1 MKTGRKKKKWFII
14 GGIVLVV
21 VILVVVNLTRSSEKT
36 TKVKTANVK
45 EGKLTALVTAS
56 GKVKARTQVKI
67 SANVSGEV
75 VSLPVVEGQAVRKGD
90 LLAQIQPKQ
99 YEAEVR
105 QSEAGLQAAQ
115 ANLDLED
122 ASAREAAL
130 VNERQKALYE
140 KDLTSKEVY
149 DAART
154 RHETAQA
161 SLSAA
166 QARLQQA
173 KAALDQAKER
183 LAYTTIRSPIDGY
196 ITDLPTEIGEIVMG
210 SLNYQA
216 SVIMVVSDLSEIEV
230 EVEVDETDISD
241 VALGQTAKIKLDAE
255 PDTSFQGRVTEIGN
269 TAKMSGLGTQDQV
282 TNFMVTVLMTDSVPD
297 VKPGMSATCEITTG
311 QRDSALKVPIGAIVL
326 RDEEMLKKAG
336 EKKGESESTGSL
348 AVSEAAA
355 AGNGDSAAAQED
367 DKEETKK
374 KPLEG
379 VFVLRD
385 GRAVFVRVATGIADQ
400 QNIEVTS
407 GLRKDD
413 EIIVGP
419 FRTLRELQDGSK
431 VVAEKE
437 GKGPGSK
444 GTERDAS

>member
-1 MKTGRKKKKWFII
+1 MKKSRKKLFII

-21 VILVVVNLTRSSEKT
+21 AILVVVNLTRSSEKT
-36 TKVKTANVK
+36 TTVKTANVK
-45 EGKLTALVTAS
+45 QGKLISLVTAS
-56 GKVKARTQVKI
+56 GKVKAHTEVKI

-75 VSLPVVEGQAVRKGD
+75 VGLPVVEGQAVKKGD
-90 LLAQIQPKQ
+90 LLAQIQPRQ

-130 VNERQKALYE
+130 LNDRQKALFE
-140 KDLTSKEVY
+140 KSLTSKELY

-154 RHETAQA
+154 RYETAQA

-166 QARLQQA
+166 RARLQQA
-173 KAALDQAKER
+173 KAAVDQARES
-183 LAYTTIRSPIDGY
+183 LGYTAIRSPIDGY
-196 ITDLPTEIGEIVMG
+196 VTDLPTELGEIVMG

-230 EVEVDETDISD
+230 EVEVDETDISN
-241 VALGQTAKIKLDAE
+241 VTLAQPTKIKLDAM
-255 PDTSFQGRVTEIGN
+255 PDTSFQGQVTEIGN

-282 TNFMVTVLMTDSVPD
+282 TNFMVTILMTDSVPN
-297 VKPGMSATCEITTG
+297 VKPGMTATCEITTG
-311 QRDSALKVPIGAIVL
+311 QRDNALKVPIGAVVL
-326 RDEEMLKKAG
+326 RDEEMLKKPDDKKSGGEAG
-336 EKKGESESTGSL
+336 AGI

-355 AGNGDSAAAQED
+355 AGDGDSAAAKD
-367 DKEETKK
+367 DEEKAKK

-379 VFVLRD
+379 VFVVRD
-385 GRAVFVRVATGIADQ
+385 GRAVFVRVSTGIADQ

-407 GLRKDD
+407 GLQKGD

-419 FRTLRELQDGSK
+419 FRTLRELQDGGK
-431 VVAEKE
+431 VTAEKE
-437 GKGPGSK
+437 EKGNGPK
-444 GTERDAS
+444 GGERQT